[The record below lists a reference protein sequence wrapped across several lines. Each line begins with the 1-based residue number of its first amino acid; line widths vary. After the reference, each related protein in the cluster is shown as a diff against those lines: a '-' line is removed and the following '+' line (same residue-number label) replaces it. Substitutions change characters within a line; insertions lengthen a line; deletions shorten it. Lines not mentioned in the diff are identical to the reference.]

1 MRYQGALLSALASI
15 ALASDDATAEN
26 PLAVPDALPLDDLR
40 EIPVPTY
47 SIATGTSQDVPYA
60 TSAAIAE
67 VAAQV
72 AATPLSVFPAATD
85 VPINAAGTTDSNESY
100 GDGGNPNVIGKSE
113 SISKRE
119 VSGVARQPR
128 KRGACSP
135 QPTIANFYNV
145 DVSSAAGF
153 KADASIASIAS
164 GASTPA
170 GYFQNFKNLGAANSA
185 MNYLGYTVVNTVKG
199 YDVDYCAAKCN
210 AKAGCLSFN
219 IYFERDPP
227 SNQVLIART
236 PKLLQ
241 TSSVRSGALALMLLR
256 PTTRASGA
264 TSLRL
269 SSLAAPLTDGTSIE
283 DRLMAGMDHRSRT
296 MRL

>member
-1 MRYQGALLSALASI
+1 MCERNALECILLSTVRIQL
-15 ALASDDATAEN
+15 
-26 PLAVPDALPLDDLR
+26 V
-40 EIPVPTY
+40 
-47 SIATGTSQDVPYA
+47 
-60 TSAAIAE
+60 TSANRMPGCVYSTPREAKSQVTRCEMAWSSARQCPD
-67 VAAQV
+67 VGQV

-85 VPINAAGTTDSNESY
+85 VPINAGGTTDSGESD
-100 GDGGNPNVIGKSE
+100 GDGGNPNVIGRAE
-113 SISKRE
+113 CISKRE

-145 DVSSAAGF
+145 DISSAAGF
-153 KADASIASIAS
+153 KADTVTASVVS

-170 GYFQNFKNLGAANSA
+170 GYFQNFKHLGAVNSA
-185 MNYLGYTVVNTVKG
+185 MNYLGYTVVNTGKG
-199 YDVDYCAAKCN
+199 YDVEYCAAKCN

-219 IYFERDPP
+219 IFSNVTPL
-227 SNQVLIART
+227 SNQLPAART

-241 TSSVRSGALALMLLR
+241 TSSVRSGALASILPR
-256 PTTRASGA
+256 PITRASGA

-269 SSLAAPLTDGTSIE
+269 LSLEATHTRLTSLE
-283 DRLMAGMDHRSRT
+283 DRSMAGTDPRSST